1 MLLGQ
6 KFKVILEVLNED
18 SNKISSNAVMKFMKK
33 SKIKTLLIYAL
44 ELQKKVSEMPKIKVV

>member
-1 MLLGQ
+1 MLLSQ

-18 SNKISSNAVMKFMKK
+18 SNEISGNTDMKFMKK
-33 SKIKTLLIYAL
+33 SRIKPLLIYAL